1 VWQDVAVSAVDLIAA
16 GRRALDA
23 GDWAA
28 ARELFEESL
37 KAGES
42 AESLDGLGQALWWQN
57 QLVQALELR
66 ERAYT
71 EFARRGESAR
81 AGAIAVFLAREYFF
95 IRGNF
100 AAANGWLA
108 RAETLFEEA
117 GPCPERVWL
126 EITRGRL
133 ATDHGVMEEHAREA
147 IALAQRFGD
156 RDLEILGLSLLGLS
170 LIHGTRIRE
179 GMTLLDEAMAAA
191 TGGEVKSLWAIADVF
206 CNTLTACER
215 ASDFERAEQWCQV
228 VTEFVRK
235 HGCQPM
241 FPFCNVTYGMILMA
255 TGRWEEAERELLL
268 AVDAFSAGQRAM
280 RVLAVGYLADL
291 WIRQGRAEEARALL
305 EEYPE
310 HPLALRP
317 AVRLLIAD
325 GQAALAAAMLER
337 RLAAVGTDSLLAA
350 PVLGLLV
357 EACLAVGDS
366 EKAIPAAEALV
377 KLANAAGQ
385 PALEA
390 EALFATGRARR
401 AAGAD
406 GLDEL
411 GRALELFSRL
421 ELPYEAGRVRLE
433 LAAAI
438 AAGQP
443 KVALGE
449 ARLALSLFD
458 RLGAARDADR
468 AAELVR
474 RLGGGTRP
482 GPRRERALT
491 AREEE
496 ILELVASGLSNREIS
511 ERLFLSVKT
520 VEHHVSRV
528 LGKLGLKRRAEAA
541 AALIRR
547 KGAEPSSRG

>member
-1 VWQDVAVSAVDLIAA
+1 MSAVDLIAA
-16 GRRALDA
+16 GSRALDA

-28 ARELFEESL
+28 AREFFEESL
-37 KAGES
+37 EAGES

-57 QLVQALELR
+57 ELVRAIELR
-66 ERAYT
+66 ERAYS
-71 EFARRGESAR
+71 EFARRADPAR

-95 IRGNF
+95 LHGNF
-100 AAANGWLA
+100 AASNGWLA
-108 RAETLFEEA
+108 RAQTLFEEA
-117 GPCPERVWL
+117 GPCPERAWL

-133 ATDHGVMEEHAREA
+133 SADHSVMEQRAREA

-156 RDLEILGLSLLGLS
+156 RDLEILGGSLVGLA
-170 LIHGTRIRE
+170 LVHGTRIRE

-191 TGGEVKSLWAIADVF
+191 TSGEVKSLWAIADVF

-228 VTEFVRK
+228 VTEFVKK

-241 FPFCNVTYGMILMA
+241 FPFCYVTYGMILTA

-268 AVDAFSAGQRAM
+268 AVDAFTAGQRAM
-280 RVLAVGYLADL
+280 RVLAVGYFADL
-291 WIRQGRAEEARALL
+291 RLRQGRIEEARALL
-305 EEYPE
+305 EGYLE

-317 AVRLLIAD
+317 AVRLLVAD

-337 RLAAVGTDSLLAA
+337 RLAALGADSLLAA
-350 PVLGLLV
+350 PLLGLLV
-357 EACLAVGDS
+357 EVYLTVGDS
-366 EKAIPAAEALV
+366 DKAVPAAEALA

-401 AAGAD
+401 AAGTD

-421 ELPYEAGRVRLE
+421 ELPYEAARVRFE
-433 LAAAI
+433 IAGAI
-438 AAGQP
+438 ADEQP
-443 KVALGE
+443 EVAVGE
-449 ARLALSLFD
+449 AKLALSMFD

-468 AAELVR
+468 AAGLVR

-482 GPRRERALT
+482 GPRRESALT

-496 ILELVASGLSNREIS
+496 VLELVASGLSNREIS

-520 VEHHVSRV
+520 VEHHVSSV
-528 LGKLGLKRRAEAA
+528 LGKLGLKSRSEAA
-541 AALIRR
+541 AALITRR
-547 KGAEPSSRG
+547 GAKPPSRG